1 MVELPAASGILELQA
16 ERRCDVAIDPL
27 RLSAVDR
34 VGQPGMATQSACML
48 TRTSSGTLGY
58 LDGLF
63 GPPWVIKGI
72 LGAFWMIGP
81 HTGGSVGFRPHDA
94 VIVTFRRDSDADAV
108 TITAFRLVAAAA
120 VTDSVDTR
128 YGARAWPVARRSR
141 AFQPGLARAAEA
153 HDRAVLGAPRRKDA
167 GGLERRAA
175 RRSEGFAGHVSVLR
189 QGLRSGRRLARNGNE
204 GVQGRGVQR
213 AWLLQH
219 MCEPSFAQRGEVPE
233 NVWPKQVPSGRGS
246 HAGTGPLAWHAV
258 C

>member
-81 HTGGSVGFRPHDA
+81 HTHRPRGGSYIGRV
-94 VIVTFRRDSDADAV
+94 AV
-108 TITAFRLVAAAA
+108 TCHQKLFSRGFLCCTIRNRL
-120 VTDSVDTR
+120 
-128 YGARAWPVARRSR
+128 P
-141 AFQPGLARAAEA
+141 P
-153 HDRAVLGAPRRKDA
+153 DRKPLTPMCHRLRK
-167 GGLERRAA
+167 R
-175 RRSEGFAGHVSVLR
+175 
-189 QGLRSGRRLARNGNE
+189 
-204 GVQGRGVQR
+204 
-213 AWLLQH
+213 
-219 MCEPSFAQRGEVPE
+219 
-233 NVWPKQVPSGRGS
+233 
-246 HAGTGPLAWHAV
+246 
-258 C
+258 

>member
-81 HTGGSVGFRPHDA
+81 HTHRP
-94 VIVTFRRDSDADAV
+94 
-108 TITAFRLVAAAA
+108 L
-120 VTDSVDTR
+120 
-128 YGARAWPVARRSR
+128 
-141 AFQPGLARAAEA
+141 
-153 HDRAVLGAPRRKDA
+153 
-167 GGLERRAA
+167 
-175 RRSEGFAGHVSVLR
+175 
-189 QGLRSGRRLARNGNE
+189 
-204 GVQGRGVQR
+204 
-213 AWLLQH
+213 
-219 MCEPSFAQRGEVPE
+219 
-233 NVWPKQVPSGRGS
+233 
-246 HAGTGPLAWHAV
+246 
-258 C
+258 